1 MQSASELVADGL
13 REHQSGRIAQALQLY
28 EQALA
33 LDNQQF
39 DAWHLRGVALHQAGQ
54 SELAVQAIQ
63 RSLQLRDSDAAAL
76 SNLGLALRAL
86 KRHDEALQ
94 AYDRALQL
102 APQFAQ
108 AWGNRGNL
116 LRDMG
121 RNAEAVVSFERAV
134 AANGNLASA
143 WHGLGL
149 ALGDVGRWGPS
160 LQAYDRALAIQ
171 PHYAVAWMDRGNT
184 LRALDRFDDALQSY
198 ERSLE
203 LAPDAAFTWSNRGVV
218 LKRLGRLAEAQLSY
232 TRALALKPDFVDAM
246 VNFATLQKDRMDIES
261 AIALNQR
268 ALGLQ
273 PDNSGAH
280 LNLAICHMVTGDW
293 QQGLP
298 HYEWRWKTEQLLDG
312 ARTFPQPQWTGQ
324 ALDGKTILLHAE
336 QGLGDTLQFCRYAPL
351 VLDRGAARVILEVQ
365 PPLVALLQQLDAS
378 ITVVAQGAALPSFD
392 LHCPLLS
399 LPLAFGTTA
408 DTIPA
413 PQVAYLHA
421 NCADITVWKH
431 KIDAADGAAH
441 RRIGWVW
448 SGRPEHKND
457 HNRSLSLQTVSALV
471 RHMAADPGTGLH
483 CLQKELRSE
492 DADQIASYPL
502 HVWSAQLGSFSD
514 TAALI
519 AHMDLVIAVD
529 TSVAHLA
536 AAMGKP
542 VWLLLPFSPDW
553 RWSVA
558 DGDRSRWYPSM
569 RLFRQPATGDWNSV
583 LAAVQAAWDAF

>member
-1 MQSASELVADGL
+1 MHKAAELVAQGL
-13 REHQSGRIAQALQLY
+13 REHQAGRIAQALPLY

-33 LDNQQF
+33 LDAASF
-39 DAWHLRGVALHQAGQ
+39 DSWHLRGVALHQSGQ
-54 SELAVQAIQ
+54 SEPAVQAM
-63 RSLQLRDSDAAAL
+63 RHALTLRPDDTATL

-86 KRHDEALQ
+86 QRHDEALQ

-121 RNAEAVVSFERAV
+121 RSADAVDSFERAV
-134 AANGNLASA
+134 TANAQLASA

-149 ALGDVGRWGPS
+149 ALGDLARWPPS
-160 LQAYDRALAIQ
+160 LEAFDRALSLQ
-171 PHYAVAWMDRGNT
+171 PDYAVAWMDRGNS
-184 LRALDRFDDALQSY
+184 LRALERFEDALQSY

-218 LKRLGRLAEAQLSY
+218 LKRLGRLAEAVLSY

-261 AIALNQR
+261 AMALNQR

-280 LNLAICHMVTGDW
+280 LNLAICHLVTGDW
-293 QQGLP
+293 AQGLP
-298 HYEWRWKTEQLLDG
+298 HYEWRWKTEQLREV
-312 ARTFPQPQWTGQ
+312 ARNFSSPQWDGRQ
-324 ALDGKTILLHAE
+324 SLQGKTILLHAE
-336 QGLGDTLQFCRYAPL
+336 QGLGDTLQFCRLAAA
-351 VLDRGAARVILEVQ
+351 VAARGARVVLEVQ
-365 PPLVALLQQLDAS
+365 PQLKDLLGNLEGIHAIVARGE
-378 ITVVAQGAALPSFD
+378 ILPPFD

-399 LPLAFGTTA
+399 LPLALGLSIGELPLA
-408 DTIPA
+408 QSYVQAPA
-413 PQVAYLHA
+413 GRVAH
-421 NCADITVWKH
+421 W
-431 KIDAADGAAH
+431 AAQLGAGAPKV
-441 RRIGWVW
+441 GLVW

-457 HNRSLSLQTVSALV
+457 HNRSLPLAALQAALP
-471 RHMAADPGTGLH
+471 PGPQYH
-483 CLQKELRSE
+483 CLQKEFRPA
-492 DADQIASYPL
+492 DAALLQTLPHIAN
-502 HVWSAQLGSFSD
+502 WSALLHDFGE
-514 TAALI
+514 TAALV
-519 AHMDLVIAVD
+519 ANLDWVVSVD

-553 RWSVA
+553 RWIVGREDSP
-558 DGDRSRWYPSM
+558 WYPGM
-569 RLFRQPATGDWNSV
+569 RLYRQSSVDDWPGV
-583 LAAVQAAWDAF
+583 LQRLRHDIDTETRRYPHA